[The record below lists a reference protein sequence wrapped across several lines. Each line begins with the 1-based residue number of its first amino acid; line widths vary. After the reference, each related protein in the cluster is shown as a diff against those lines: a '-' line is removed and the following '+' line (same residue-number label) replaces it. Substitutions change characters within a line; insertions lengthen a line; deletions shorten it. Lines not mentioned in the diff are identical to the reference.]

1 MIDSANLSIVV
12 YSFSFSISLSSTHF
26 NFVLGAQSWSN
37 QDTRVLLVKTKME
50 HDRMVVVN
58 VKGRNQA

>member
-37 QDTRVLLVKTKME
+37 QDTRVLLVKTKLSATE
-50 HDRMVVVN
+50 RLSDN